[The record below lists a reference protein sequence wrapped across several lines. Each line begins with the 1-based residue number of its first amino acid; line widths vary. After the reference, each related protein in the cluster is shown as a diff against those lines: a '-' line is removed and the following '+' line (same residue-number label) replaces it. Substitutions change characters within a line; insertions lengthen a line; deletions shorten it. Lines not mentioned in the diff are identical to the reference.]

1 MVLGCAGV
9 DCSVKKRWSFAST
22 EFSHDPDMIFGDECV
37 FSRFPG
43 ESAAMGKRC
52 FHVFRVP
59 EASPRSGFTK
69 EFHVGGGVDVGL
81 LVGGEKITVPTRGPN
96 SIKRLALVFCSQN
109 TPEDVAPSHNIP
121 HSGRALLGGLLEGQ

>member
-1 MVLGCAGV
+1 MLGQECQNFGTPSTGAEFC
-9 DCSVKKRWSFAST
+9 DC
-22 EFSHDPDMIFGDECV
+22 DEAQHLVACLDL
-37 FSRFPG
+37 SRFPG

-52 FHVFRVP
+52 IHVFRVP